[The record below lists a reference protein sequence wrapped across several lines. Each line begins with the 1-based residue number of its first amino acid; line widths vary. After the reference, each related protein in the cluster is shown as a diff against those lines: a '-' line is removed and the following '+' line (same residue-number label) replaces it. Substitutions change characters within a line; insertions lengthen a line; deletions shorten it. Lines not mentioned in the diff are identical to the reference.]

1 MQPLKKP
8 TQLKR
13 WGKKNK
19 ISNKKFSRLTGL
31 SLKKM
36 SKSKK
41 LPKIVKLACEAIE
54 LKKKLKAR
62 LIKGDKKATKTSQST
77 GKNMSKTK
85 KIDLTKSNG
94 SLDKVSTQNINI
106 KTDITSPTS
115 EEKPETTK

>member
-41 LPKIVKLACEAIE
+41 LPKIVIPVHLSGTSCDMDSISKL
-54 LKKKLKAR
+54 
-62 LIKGDKKATKTSQST
+62 
-77 GKNMSKTK
+77 SK
-85 KIDLTKSNG
+85 IYNFKS
-94 SLDKVSTQNINI
+94 
-106 KTDITSPTS
+106 
-115 EEKPETTK
+115 